1 MEEKGES
8 KKLFRQD
15 ELAHLGGLQGVEHA
29 VVGNVYRFAP
39 TQQRCAGH
47 GCGLSTAGW
56 AAAWLQW
63 LLRCGCTVGG

>member
-29 VVGNVYRFAP
+29 VVGNIYRFAP
-39 TQQRCAGH
+39 A
-47 GCGLSTAGW
+47 
-56 AAAWLQW
+56 
-63 LLRCGCTVGG
+63 